1 MDRFLSTLSTIFL
14 LQASMQAQAQ
24 MPRMELTA
32 GFYRIEAEVA
42 ADQANR
48 MQGLMHRKSM
58 PANQG
63 MLFVFARADRHCMW
77 MRNTYLPLSV
87 AFLDEEGR
95 ILNIEDM
102 APQTES
108 NHCAAAPAR
117 FALEMNRGWF
127 SSKGLKA
134 GQRIGGVE
142 KSPRPE

>member
-1 MDRFLSTLSTIFL
+1 MDRFLSTLSAIFL
-14 LQASMQAQAQ
+14 LLASMQAQAQ

-77 MRNTYLPLSV
+77 MRNTYCLLYTSRCV
-87 AFLDEEGR
+87 
-95 ILNIEDM
+95 
-102 APQTES
+102 
-108 NHCAAAPAR
+108 
-117 FALEMNRGWF
+117 
-127 SSKGLKA
+127 
-134 GQRIGGVE
+134 
-142 KSPRPE
+142 